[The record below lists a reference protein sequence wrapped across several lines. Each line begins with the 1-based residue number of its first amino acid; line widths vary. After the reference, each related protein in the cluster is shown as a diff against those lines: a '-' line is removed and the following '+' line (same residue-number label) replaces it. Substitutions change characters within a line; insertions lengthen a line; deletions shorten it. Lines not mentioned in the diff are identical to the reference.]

1 VPRISLPTAAA
12 IAGTAGAGISAIGAI
27 SGGLSTAAEARY
39 QAQVASNNA
48 AIANQNAAY
57 SAAAGSAKAAAGS
70 RKNAAVLG
78 RIKAAQGANQ
88 IDVNTGS
95 AADVQKSQRETGM
108 LDTLTTEN
116 NALLQ
121 AYGYRSQA
129 TSYTAQSGLESAEAA
144 QAPIGAAIGA
154 AGGLL
159 GNASSIGY
167 KYNWF
172 TGGGNTGGGLSGPG
186 TD

>member
-1 VPRISLPTAAA
+1 MTAALPVLG
-12 IAGTAGAGISAIGAI
+12 IAGAGLSAIGTIA
-27 SGGLSTAAEARY
+27 GGLSTAAEARY
-39 QAQVASNNA
+39 QSQVAANNA
-48 AIANQNAAY
+48 TIANQNAAY
-57 SAAAGSAKAAAGS
+57 SAAAGSEQAAASS
-70 RKNAAVLG
+70 RKNAAALG

-95 AADVQKSQRETGM
+95 AVDVQKSERETGM

-144 QAPIGAAIGA
+144 QAPIGAGIAA

-167 KYNWF
+167 KWNAMQNPP
-172 TGGGNTGGGLSGPG
+172 GG
-186 TD
+186 